1 MKADEYKDLTG
12 SVWIFL
18 VFGVAGVVFVILN
31 VIGVLSIFSGWVPNT
46 VMGALFLSFIYIA
59 ISTNKK
65 AKRIQSE
72 IEAENELTE
81 KINQWLEQNATES
94 FLASLDD
101 PDTSEELNYMKKIDT
116 IKEMLIQE
124 FGHQNLA
131 YLDRL
136 IDEYY
141 TKTFDSD
148 EN

>member
-18 VFGVAGVVFVILN
+18 VFGVAGFVFVILN
-31 VIGVLSIFSGWVPNT
+31 VIGILSIFSGWVPNA

-59 ISTNKK
+59 ISTNQK
-65 AKRIQSE
+65 AKKIQSE

-81 KINQWLEQNATES
+81 KINEWLEQNVTES

-101 PDTSEELNYMKKIDT
+101 SNTSEELNYIKKIDT

-124 FGHQNLA
+124 FGHQNLS
-131 YLDRL
+131 YLDRV
-136 IDEYY
+136 IEDFYATTFYKDEI
-141 TKTFDSD
+141 
-148 EN
+148 